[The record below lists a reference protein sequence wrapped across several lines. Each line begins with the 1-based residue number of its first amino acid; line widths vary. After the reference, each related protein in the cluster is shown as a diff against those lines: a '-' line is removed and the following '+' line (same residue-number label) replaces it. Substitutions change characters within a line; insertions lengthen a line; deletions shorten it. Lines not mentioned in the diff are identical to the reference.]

1 MRVIQGTK
9 KRKKRAGLKTITVM
23 VLIICGIVTYSRTQ
37 LDDEAAELARQIE
50 SLNRQI
56 DEEEARTAEI
66 EEERAYVQTK
76 KYIEEMAREKLGLV
90 YPDEIIFE
98 EEE

>member
-1 MRVIQGTK
+1 MKVIQG
-9 KRKKRAGLKTITVM
+9 RKKLKRRAGLKTIAVM
-23 VLIICGIVTYSRTQ
+23 VLIICGIVTYSRTK
-37 LDDEAAELARQIE
+37 LDQEAAELAKQVE

-56 DEEEARTAEI
+56 DEEDARTAER
-66 EEERAYVQTK
+66 EEQRAYIQTK
-76 KYIEEMAREKLGLV
+76 KYIEDMAREKLGLV

>member
-50 SLNRQI
+50 SLSRQI